1 MYKMLITGMKKI
13 YSSKHLLCCGSS
25 AYSLWGSRK
34 TWTCSSKGLQELW
47 ESEWTLLS
55 IHVLQMGGAPALT
68 IADSFFCISTL
79 MPWVTEKHSCQKHL
93 YHPLLCLYCHLCRSS
108 DKISIAWGFLFC
120 DFWPPKIIMML
131 PRNHLSLLLTNPPL
145 TTGYSVGY
153 LNPQQP

>member
-25 AYSLWGSRK
+25 AYSLWGSWK

-68 IADSFFCISTL
+68 IADSFFGISTL

-93 YHPLLCLYCHLCRSS
+93 YHPLLCLYCHLL
-108 DKISIAWGFLFC
+108 D
-120 DFWPPKIIMML
+120 
-131 PRNHLSLLLTNPPL
+131 PL
-145 TTGYSVGY
+145 TRFPLHEDFCSVTFDHQKSSSCFQGTICPCSW
-153 LNPQQP
+153 LIPLWPQAILLGI